1 MAKFKIFNTLV
12 GRRVTV
18 KKPAG
23 GGFKGSLFSVASS
36 DFKTTEKNFEAMDE
50 ALQHAL
56 AAALHDEAVKV
67 MNKSQKLVPVGPD
80 KTRGGEAIPGG
91 QLKRSALVSAPKTL
105 KRPESNLSYNTV
117 YALRQHEE
125 HSSKSKYLERPILAS
140 QKGLK
145 RRLNTGIK
153 KHIKAKTKVGDLS
166 DKEYS

>member
-1 MAKFKIFNTLV
+1 MAKFKIFNTSV
-12 GRRVTV
+12 GSRVTV
-18 KKPAG
+18 KKPSG

-56 AAALHDEAVKV
+56 AAALHDEAVKI
-67 MNKSQKLVPVGPD
+67 MNKSQKLVPVD
-80 KTRGGEAIPGG
+80 SGE
-91 QLKRSALVSAPKTL
+91 LKQSALVSAPKTL

-125 HSSKSKYLERPILAS
+125 HSSKSKYLERPMLES

>member
-1 MAKFKIFNTLV
+1 MAKFKIFNTDV
-12 GRRVTV
+12 GKRVTV

-23 GGFKGSLFSVASS
+23 VGFKGSLFSVASS

-56 AAALHDEAVKV
+56 AAALHDEAVKI
-67 MNKSQKLVPVGPD
+67 MNKSQKLVPVD
-80 KTRGGEAIPGG
+80 TGE
-91 QLKRSALVSAPKTL
+91 LKRSARVSAPKTL
-105 KRPESNLSYNTV
+105 KRPESNLGYNTV

-125 HSSKSKYLERPILAS
+125 HSSKSKYLERPMLAS
-140 QKGLK
+140 QRGLQ

-166 DKEYS
+166 DKEYG

>member
-1 MAKFKIFNTLV
+1 MARFKIFNTDV
-12 GRRVTV
+12 GKRVTV
-18 KKPAG
+18 KKAS
-23 GGFKGSLFSVASS
+23 GFKGSLFSVSTS

-56 AAALHDEAVKV
+56 AAALYDEAVKI
-67 MNKSQKLVPVGPD
+67 MNKSQKLVPVGPG
-80 KTRGGEAIPGG
+80 KVRGGKFIAGG
-91 QLKRSALVSAPKTL
+91 ELKRSARVAAPKTL

-140 QKGLK
+140 QRGLK

-153 KHIKAKTKVGDLS
+153 KHLKSKTKVGELS
-166 DKEYS
+166 DKEYG